1 MVLFFC
7 FKQHFIPEIS
17 RGADGECTRFFL
29 KAVGVISLC
38 VIVELPAA
46 YQDAAFFWTLIN
58 GEKNMKKLFF
68 YLSLFLSFN
77 AYATNTCGKNCTYS
91 YIQNGT
97 DQNNEPTYTL
107 IMEPIDQNQ
116 EASTRGSL
124 TCTDGCRNTSLWA
137 DTNVTK
143 VEIKEG
149 ITSIG
154 NATFEFMSTITE
166 ISLPEGLRSIG
177 KESLYGT
184 HLTHIDIPSSVT
196 SIGGWAFG
204 ISTLQSING
213 LPQGLTSIGAYTFAN
228 SSLTELVIPDS
239 VTSMS
244 IQAFGGTT
252 GYKGATIQTLYC
264 SEALQS
270 QCEAAIQWKKDLGQT
285 VNVTTYKK
293 NADGTILYNN
303 HWYQNANDIL
313 APNGHIQ
320 KRIYTIDEANAVT
333 GDKNHVSIKYR

>member
-1 MVLFFC
+1 M
-7 FKQHFIPEIS
+7 
-17 RGADGECTRFFL
+17 R
-29 KAVGVISLC
+29 
-38 VIVELPAA
+38 
-46 YQDAAFFWTLIN
+46 
-58 GEKNMKKLFF
+58 KLFF
-68 YLSLFLSFN
+68 VLTLILSFN
-77 AYATNTCGKNCTYS
+77 ALADDLPSCGTNCTYS
-91 YIQNGT
+91 YVQNGT

-116 EASTRGSL
+116 EASTQGSAI
-124 TCTDGCRNTSLWA
+124 CTDGCHNTSLWA

-154 NATFEFMSTITE
+154 SSTFEFMSTITE
-166 ISLPEGLRSIG
+166 ISLPEGLKNIG
-177 KESLYGT
+177 SEALNGT

-196 SIGGWAFG
+196 SIGGWVFN

-244 IQAFGGTT
+244 IEAFGGIT
-252 GYKGATIQTLYC
+252 GYQGATIQTLYC

-270 QCEAAIQWKKDLGQT
+270 QCEAAVQWKKDLGRT
-285 VNVTTYKK
+285 VNVVPYQKYGDK
-293 NADGTILYNN
+293 FYYNGKF
-303 HWYQNANDIL
+303 YTSPNDII
-313 APNGHIQ
+313 GDKHIQ
-320 KRIYTIDEANAVT
+320 KRIYTIDEANRVA
-333 GDKNHVSIKYR
+333 GQKNRVSIKYR